1 MNEAT
6 LLKIIKA
13 SKITTLVATGVD
25 AIGNFYIRASKFVD
39 QENLN
44 AKLDAK
50 NAELE
55 ARVNSLQG

>member
-6 LLKIIKA
+6 LLKVIKA
-13 SKITTLVATGVD
+13 SKITTLAATGVD
-25 AIGNFYIRASKFVD
+25 ALGNLYIRVTKTID
-39 QENLN
+39 QEQLN
-44 AKLDAK
+44 SKLTAK